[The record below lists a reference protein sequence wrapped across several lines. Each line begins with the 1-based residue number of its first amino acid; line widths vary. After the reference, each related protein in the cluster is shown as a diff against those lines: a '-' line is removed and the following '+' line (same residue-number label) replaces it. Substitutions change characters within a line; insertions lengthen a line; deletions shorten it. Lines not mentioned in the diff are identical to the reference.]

1 MTVTHPPQD
10 AVDPANRVP
19 RRPADLFAEALS
31 AAAPRLALRTAQGT
45 LLPLDVHR
53 WCSEAAGADQP
64 LLDRCRGPVLDVG
77 CGPGRLVAALARRG
91 TEVLGVDVTP
101 SAGALARAAGA
112 TVLTASVFEAL
123 PGEGRWGTVI
133 LADGS
138 IGIGGDPLTLLRR
151 VRRLLDPSGLLLLEV
166 EPHETHERLTVR
178 LEDGEGEC
186 SAPFPWARLGP
197 GAGRQVA
204 LRAGLRLREQWSAGG
219 RRFLTLTPTTGDEQ
233 EPLTASLDDY
243 AGVRTGRRP
252 GGDDG
257 APSSTT
263 DPAAVVPA
271 AGRASK
277 GRTR

>member
-1 MTVTHPPQD
+1 MTHPPQD
-10 AVDPANRVP
+10 AVDSANRVP
-19 RRPADLFAEALS
+19 RRPADLFAEALR
-31 AAAPRLALRTAQGT
+31 ATAPRLALRTAEGT

-53 WCSEAAGADQP
+53 WRCEAAGADQP
-64 LLDRCRGPVLDVG
+64 LLDRCRAPVLDVG
-77 CGPGRLVAALARRG
+77 CGPGRLVAALTRRG

-112 TVLTASVFEAL
+112 TVLTASVFETL

-151 VRRLLDPSGLLLLEV
+151 VRQLLDPRGLLLLEV

-178 LEDGEGEC
+178 LEDGEGQR

-197 GAGRQVA
+197 RAGRQVA
-204 LRAGLRLREQWSAGG
+204 LRAGMRLCEQWSAGG
-219 RRFLTLTPTTGDEQ
+219 RRFLSLTPATGDEQ
-233 EPLTASLDDY
+233 EPLTVSFDDN

-257 APSSTT
+257 APSFTT
-263 DPAAVVPA
+263 ESGAVAPA

-277 GRTR
+277 GRIR